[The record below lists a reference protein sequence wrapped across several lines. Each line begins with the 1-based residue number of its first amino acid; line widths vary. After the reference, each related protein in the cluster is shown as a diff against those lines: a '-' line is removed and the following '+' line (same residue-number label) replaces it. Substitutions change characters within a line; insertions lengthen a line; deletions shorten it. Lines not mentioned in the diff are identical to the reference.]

1 MGAGKVVTG
10 MRRAGE
16 AVEVG
21 VVVVGHGRFAVE
33 MVDSLLSVVGGLD
46 GVEGVAYRLDADPGE
61 VEQAICEA
69 LDRVDAGAGVVIFT
83 DMLGDTACNVSLD
96 LARTRANVEVVA
108 GVNMPML
115 IKLKTARGE
124 KQKASELAD
133 FIRRYGQE
141 HILWPTGGRAAGAR
155 AGG

>member
-1 MGAGKVVTG
+1 MAATSAKAGP
-10 MRRAGE
+10 
-16 AVEVG
+16 EVG

-46 GVEGVAYRLDADPGE
+46 GIEGVAYRLDADSGE
-61 VEQAICEA
+61 IGQAICEA
-69 LDRVDAGAGVVIFT
+69 IERVDVGAGVVIFT
-83 DMLGDTACNVSLD
+83 DMLGDTASNISLD
-96 LARTRANVEVVA
+96 LARAQEGVEVVT

-115 IKLKTARGE
+115 IKLTTAR
-124 KQKASELAD
+124 SEQRTGAQLAD

-141 HILWPTGGRAAGAR
+141 HIFWPTEGRAREAR